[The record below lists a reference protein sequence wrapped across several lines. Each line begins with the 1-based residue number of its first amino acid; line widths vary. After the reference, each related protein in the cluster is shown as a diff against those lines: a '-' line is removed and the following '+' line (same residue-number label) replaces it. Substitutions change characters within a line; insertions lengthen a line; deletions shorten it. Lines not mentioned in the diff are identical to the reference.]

1 MPAEPKTLWP
11 GRPPLAPA
19 EQATLLERLA
29 PDISRT
35 HSQLRIDP
43 AALRPAVEQV
53 YLPLA
58 AWVAARKG
66 PRALVLGISGGQGSG
81 KSTMTAFLR
90 VILERGLGLRVA
102 ALSID
107 DIYLPRVERER
118 LAGAVHPLLMT
129 RGVPGTH
136 DVALG
141 VRVIDALRRA
151 GPGDTVPIPSFDK
164 AADDRRPEAEWP
176 RHTGRADVILF
187 EGWCLGALPEEEAV
201 LHQPINQLEATED
214 ADGRWRRYVN
224 GRLRG
229 EYRDL
234 WARLDVIVMLEVPG
248 MDRVF
253 EWRGLQE
260 RKLAEAHAATG
271 APETRIMDQT
281 GVRRFVMHYERITR
295 HLLAELPGRA
305 DVVLHVNQAHQIDR
319 IGVKHPD

>member
-1 MPAEPKTLWP
+1 MPAEPETLWP

-19 EQATLLERLA
+19 EQAALLQRLT

-35 HSQLRIDP
+35 LSRLRIDP
-43 AALRPAVEQV
+43 AALLPAVEQV

-66 PRALVLGISGGQGSG
+66 PGALVLGISGGQGSG
-81 KSTMTAFLR
+81 KSTLTEFLG
-90 VILERGLGLRVA
+90 VILERGFGLRVA
-102 ALSID
+102 ALSLD
-107 DIYLPRVERER
+107 DIYLTRVERER

-141 VRVIDALRRA
+141 IRVIDALRRA

-164 AADDRRPEAEWP
+164 ATDDRRPERAWP
-176 RHTGRADVILF
+176 RHTGRADVIML
-187 EGWCLGALPEEEAV
+187 EGWCLGALPEEDAALRE
-201 LHQPINQLEATED
+201 PINQLEATED
-214 ADGRWRRYVN
+214 KGGRWRRYVN
-224 GRLRG
+224 DRLRG

-234 WARLDVIVMLEVPG
+234 WAQLDVIVMLEVPG

-253 EWRGLQE
+253 EWRWLQE
-260 RKLAEAHAATG
+260 RKLAESHATTG
-271 APETRIMDQT
+271 APGTRIMDEA
-281 GVRRFVMHYERITR
+281 GVRRFVMYYERTTR
-295 HLLAELPGRA
+295 HLLAEMPGRA

-319 IGVKHPD
+319 IAVKHSG